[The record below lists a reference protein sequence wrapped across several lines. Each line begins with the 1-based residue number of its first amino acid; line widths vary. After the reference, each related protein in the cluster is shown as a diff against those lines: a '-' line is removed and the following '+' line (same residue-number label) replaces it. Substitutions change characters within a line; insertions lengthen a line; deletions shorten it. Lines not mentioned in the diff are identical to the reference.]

1 MLISSNNKNPLI
13 NFERK
18 HRKHQKSQNPIGSK
32 FSLKCMKNEIKLKKK
47 GKNSLTSTR
56 RQKSWRKF
64 EGKRQKKLVL
74 SLDRSKRE
82 RIELFEKLNSEE
94 HVKNSCFKKKTLWT
108 IFDWSKNKFN
118 RSKITFDQSSI
129 DRARQIQTKFLIA
142 ISFGQATSSID
153 RKSRKIKFLKNKYFN
168 AETPQSTIFYEQ
180 NAWVW
185 DEKFFKHS
193 RN

>member
-64 EGKRQKKLVL
+64 DGKRQKKLVL

-82 RIELFEKLNSEE
+82 RIELFENLNSEE
-94 HVKNSCFKKKTLWT
+94 HVKNLSFKNSLNDFWLIEKQVWSIENYLRL
-108 IFDWSKNKFN
+108 IQHQSSQANSNQILNRNFNRLSNRFD
-118 RSKITFDQSSI
+118 RSKIWKK
-129 DRARQIQTKFLIA
+129 QIF
-142 ISFGQATSSID
+142 
-153 RKSRKIKFLKNKYFN
+153 
-168 AETPQSTIFYEQ
+168 E
-180 NAWVW
+180 
-185 DEKFFKHS
+185 KHS
-193 RN
+193 SLM

>member
-94 HVKNSCFKKKTLWT
+94 HMKNSCFKKKLFEQFSIDQKTSL
-108 IFDWSKNKFN
+108 IDQKLHSINRAWSSQADSNQIFN
-118 RSKITFDQSSI
+118 RNFVWSS
-129 DRARQIQTKFLIA
+129 
-142 ISFGQATSSID
+142 
-153 RKSRKIKFLKNKYFN
+153 N
-168 AETPQSTIFYEQ
+168 
-180 NAWVW
+180 
-185 DEKFFKHS
+185 
-193 RN
+193 

>member
-64 EGKRQKKLVL
+64 EGKRKKKLVL

-94 HVKNSCFKKKTLWT
+94 HVKNSCFKKK
-108 IFDWSKNKFN
+108 FSEQF
-118 RSKITFDQSSI
+118 SI
-129 DRARQIQTKFLIA
+129 DQKTSLIDQKLHSINRALIEP
-142 ISFGQATSSID
+142 G
-153 RKSRKIKFLKNKYFN
+153 R
-168 AETPQSTIFYEQ
+168 
-180 NAWVW
+180 
-185 DEKFFKHS
+185 FKP
-193 RN
+193 NF